1 MARELFFYNA
11 ATGTVGTGTLDENGN
26 FKGLTTGGGLSK
38 DWTHVNTVGTE
49 LFFYNAATGNVA
61 TGRLDENGNFTG
73 LTTGGGLSKG
83 WTHVNT
89 VD

>member
-1 MARELFFYNA
+1 M
-11 ATGTVGTGTLDENGN
+11 
-26 FKGLTTGGGLSK
+26 
-38 DWTHVNTVGTE
+38 NTVGRE

>member
-11 ATGTVGTGTLDENGN
+11 ATGTVGTGALDENGN
-26 FKGLTTGGGLSK
+26 FTGLTTGGGLSK

-61 TGRLDENGNFTG
+61 TGRPGRERELHRSDHWRGLVEGLDPREH
-73 LTTGGGLSKG
+73 G
-83 WTHVNT
+83 W
-89 VD
+89 

>member
-11 ATGTVGTGTLDENGN
+11 ETGDVG
-26 FKGLTTGGGLSK
+26 
-38 DWTHVNTVGTE
+38 
-49 LFFYNAATGNVA
+49 
-61 TGRLDENGNFTG
+61 TGRLDTDGNFTG
-73 LTTGGGLSKG
+73 LTTGGGLSTGWTHVNTVGRELFFYNAETGDVATGRLGTDGNFTGLTTGGGLSTG

>member
-1 MARELFFYNA
+1 
-11 ATGTVGTGTLDENGN
+11 
-26 FKGLTTGGGLSK
+26 LSK

-49 LFFYNAATGNVA
+49 LFFYNAATGTVA